1 MTPSPSRRTFLST
14 SAASLATL
22 AIGASPLR
30 KPGSKRPVVIS
41 SGSSKAVEIAMK
53 MVKEGADPLDAAIAG
68 VAVVEA
74 DPNDH
79 SVGLGGTPNEDGIV
93 ELDAAVMHGPTHGAA
108 GVAALRNIVHPAAVA
123 RLVMQ
128 RTKHVLIV
136 GEGALKFAKDHGFP
150 EVDLLTD
157 VTRTGLDPVEGGPA
171 PRLAHPREGGR
182 ARSPGPCD
190 E

>member
-1 MTPSPSRRTFLST
+1 MTPSLNRRTFLNV

-22 AIGASPLR
+22 SIGASPMR

-41 SGSSKAVEIAMK
+41 SGSRKAVEIAMQ

-68 VAVVEA
+68 VAIVEA

-108 GVAALRNIVHPAAVA
+108 GVASLRNIMHPAAVA

-150 EVDLLTD
+150 EVDLLD
-157 VTRTGLDPVEGGPA
+157 RRDPQGLDPVERGAA

-182 ARSPGPCD
+182 ARSPGPRG